1 MITEIASASGELLKL
16 INNAANKSQVERT
29 DEAHAHATR
38 DVESFKQALLDG
50 ALDRLNLQLGGLQ
63 HGILV
68 RLTEAES
75 QRLGLLRPDIDG
87 ATLLALYARGR
98 AADLAAECGQIA
110 ALCRGTD
117 DSN

>member
-16 INNAANKSQVERT
+16 INNAANTSQVERI
-29 DEAHAHATR
+29 DEAKTHATR
-38 DVESFKQALLDG
+38 DVENFKQAV
-50 ALDRLNLQLGGLQ
+50 LDRSLDRINLQLGGLQ

-75 QRLGLLRPDIDG
+75 RELAAVRPEIDG

-98 AADLAAECGQIA
+98 AADLAAECGEIA
-110 ALCRGTD
+110 RLGLGATD
-117 DSN
+117 A